1 MGRSGISLPGMFLLF
16 RRSELVW
23 PSVEPVAR
31 CIAVASAIACISVVL
46 YGGKTEAYRI
56 ACRCFLVA
64 SISSGFS
71 VVALQ
76 KRRIIV
82 LKALFGAG
90 LYGAS
95 LALSFMGVLMLLI
108 DYDLKSARILLVG
121 PIVLFVTYAIVAGTE
136 NRINRRSRE
145 PKGE

>member
-56 ACRCFLVA
+56 ASLSHVGRLGLSA
-64 SISSGFS
+64 RP
-71 VVALQ
+71 LQ
-76 KRRIIV
+76 KTRPW
-82 LKALFGAG
+82 A
-90 LYGAS
+90 
-95 LALSFMGVLMLLI
+95 
-108 DYDLKSARILLVG
+108 
-121 PIVLFVTYAIVAGTE
+121 E
-136 NRINRRSRE
+136 N
-145 PKGE
+145 